1 MCILRFSNESL
12 PGVFD
17 AYLRCLR
24 HPCAHERNM
33 HSPHCCVFTVV
44 AQCLASRG
52 KPQSA
57 IFMRIYVVWG
67 LSGVHRQAC
76 ESHFGHPIR
85 GIWLHFS
92 CVLMGFGPHM
102 VAAVKSVKA
111 NSMRIYSLSGK
122 QGNRT
127 KAHRS
132 TKHAYLRHL
141 RYDDLK
147 L

>member
-52 KPQSA
+52 KPRSA

-102 VAAVKSVKA
+102 VTAVKKRESKFD
-111 NSMRIYSLSGK
+111 
-122 QGNRT
+122 
-127 KAHRS
+127 
-132 TKHAYLRHL
+132 AYLQPFGQAGEPYQSPQKHISCVFASL
-141 RYDDLK
+141 AL
-147 L
+147 